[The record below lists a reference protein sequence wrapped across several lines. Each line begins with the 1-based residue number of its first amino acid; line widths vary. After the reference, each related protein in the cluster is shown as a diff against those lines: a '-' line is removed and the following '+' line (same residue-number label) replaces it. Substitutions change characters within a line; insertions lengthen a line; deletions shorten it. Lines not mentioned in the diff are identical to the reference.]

1 MKRRQFLAAGTV
13 FSAFMSLLPGA
24 LLAEWSAKD
33 FQHCSLKK
41 AFINTLGTDEMAISD
56 QITIVAPP
64 IASDSSSV
72 PVEVISSMK
81 GDQLYLFVENNF
93 KPLVFKCTLLD
104 NSLPWFSLNIKM
116 KESSALIAVVR
127 SDGKFFMAKVRV
139 EIQSQAC

>member
-1 MKRRQFLAAGTV
+1 MALQPV
-13 FSAFMSLLPGA
+13 A
-24 LLAEWSAKD
+24 LLAEWNAKN
-33 FQHCSLKK
+33 FQHGSLKK
-41 AFINTLGTDEMAISD
+41 AFINTLGTDEIAISD

-81 GDQLYLFVENNF
+81 GDQLYLFVEKNF

-116 KESSALIAVVR
+116 KESSALFAVVR
-127 SDGKFFMAKVRV
+127 SDGKFFMANVRV